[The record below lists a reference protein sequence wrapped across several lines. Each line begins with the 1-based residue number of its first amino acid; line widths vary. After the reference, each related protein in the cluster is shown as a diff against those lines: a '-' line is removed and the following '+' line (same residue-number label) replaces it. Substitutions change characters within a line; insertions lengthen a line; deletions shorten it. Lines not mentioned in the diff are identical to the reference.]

1 MYLFLFFQID
11 PFCRPTIS
19 VIKSTF
25 QQNIFSQLPKLTDK
39 EEIKLVT
46 RKMNGMKLPK
56 SEKAKIYQNSP
67 YYAIG
72 EEMACLDPHYVPS
85 PNQEG
90 INPFLPL
97 FGSTKIMGNFFWSCI
112 EFNKSQSTRPVYRK
126 TVSMMGQE
134 PPSLENLQEC

>member
-1 MYLFLFFQID
+1 M
-11 PFCRPTIS
+11 
-19 VIKSTF
+19 
-25 QQNIFSQLPKLTDK
+25 PKLTDK

-72 EEMACLDPHYVPS
+72 EEMARLDPHYVPS
-85 PNQEG
+85 PNQG

-97 FGSTKIMGNFFWSCI
+97 FGSTKIMGNFFGS
-112 EFNKSQSTRPVYRK
+112 
-126 TVSMMGQE
+126 
-134 PPSLENLQEC
+134 

>member
-1 MYLFLFFQID
+1 M
-11 PFCRPTIS
+11 
-19 VIKSTF
+19 
-25 QQNIFSQLPKLTDK
+25 PKLTDK

-72 EEMACLDPHYVPS
+72 EEMALLDPHYVPS
-85 PNQEG
+85 PNQG

-112 EFNKSQSTRPVYRK
+112 EFNKSQSIRPVYRK

-134 PPSLENLQEC
+134 PPSLENLQQN